1 MIHPIHSYSQRPK
14 ATAGIEPAQVTGM
27 LEGTDL
33 EDDYIFMERASA
45 SIFTSPGLYEDENQQ
60 L

>member
-14 ATAGIEPAQVTGM
+14 ATAGIEPAQATGM
-27 LEGTDL
+27 LEGT

-45 SIFTSPGLYEDENQQ
+45 SICTSPGLYEDENQQ